1 MSAAVGRPVPDHPG
15 AAALL
20 TSHPG
25 GTAAAPAPT
34 TVIPAQAGSTCL
46 RGDDGRRVGG
56 RDGNAMPSMP
66 AAAGRPAPDHPGA
79 AALLTSHPGGTVAAP
94 APTTV
99 IPAQA
104 GIHLPSRG

>member
-1 MSAAVGRPVPDHPG
+1 MPSMPAAAGRPVPDHPG

-25 GTAAAPAPT
+25 GT
-34 TVIPAQAGSTCL
+34 V
-46 RGDDGRRVGG
+46 V
-56 RDGNAMPSMP
+56 
-66 AAAGRPAPDHPGA
+66 
-79 AALLTSHPGGTVAAP
+79 AP

>member
-1 MSAAVGRPVPDHPG
+1 
-15 AAALL
+15 
-20 TSHPG
+20 
-25 GTAAAPAPT
+25 
-34 TVIPAQAGSTCL
+34 
-46 RGDDGRRVGG
+46 
-56 RDGNAMPSMP
+56 MPSMP

-104 GIHLPSRG
+104 GIQVRPPIKNAEPPGPPVMADMTARAPDRPFIPVEANLDPRLRGDDGGGVWGEDGGGSA